1 MLQKIFVTNQNI
13 KRLYIKNIFNN
24 IIMDSFILL
33 KKWLNVTND
42 NICMFNK
49 ESRGLYC
56 KKDITPFYISNA
68 DSFLILKN

>member
-1 MLQKIFVTNQNI
+1 
-13 KRLYIKNIFNN
+13 
-24 IIMDSFILL
+24 MDSFILL